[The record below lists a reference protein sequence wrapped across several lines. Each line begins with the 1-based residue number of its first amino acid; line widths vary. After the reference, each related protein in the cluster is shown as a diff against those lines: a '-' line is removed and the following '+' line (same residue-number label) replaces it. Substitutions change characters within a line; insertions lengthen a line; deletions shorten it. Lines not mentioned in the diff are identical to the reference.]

1 MPGAQYAP
9 SIIKLE
15 MQPSPAQPRFCEYP
29 LRKLRHCATFHIRIY
44 LPRCCIYYLLSTY
57 LPPTSALYLPI
68 YYLHINPTPYLCAV
82 HTPTSMLY
90 IPLPLCCTYPYLSA
104 VGHVEVV
111 VGPVQLRHVVL
122 RPGRRGAQ
130 SSPAT

>member
-1 MPGAQYAP
+1 MLYLL
-9 SIIKLE
+9 S
-15 MQPSPAQPRFCEYP
+15 
-29 LRKLRHCATFHIRIY
+29 TIY
-44 LPRCCIYYLLSTY
+44 ISTPYLCTVSTYLLSTY
-57 LPPTSALYLPI
+57 QPYPLPLCCTYPYLYAVHTPTSMLYIPLPLCCI
-68 YYLHINPTPYLCAV
+68 YPYLCAV